1 MHRIFALCFFIC
13 VAHLAPAEWRVVHAV
28 DDPSAVVTLVHRHVD
43 LEQSETG
50 KRAILDLALFSRS
63 SFRLRVID
71 NPDGSSNLRSAMR
84 ASGLLA
90 AVNGGYFDENFA
102 PLGLRLIE
110 GKTTSRLAHA
120 RLLTGIIASDGFT
133 QIFRVREFPSRH
145 KWSAA
150 VESGPLLIDRMEPV
164 SGLESMR
171 VARRT
176 FAATGSRSR
185 VALGFCP
192 EATLAE
198 LANVLAAP
206 LGDFKIERALNLDG
220 GSSSAFW
227 FKRKDGDVFYYPA
240 DKPVRDFVGIVPR

>member
-90 AVNGGYFDENFA
+90 AVNGGYFDEHFT
-102 PLGLRLIE
+102 PIGLRLID
-110 GKTTSRLAHA
+110 GKTTSRLAHG
-120 RLLTGIIASDGFT
+120 RLLTGVIASDGTT
-133 QIFRVREFPSRH
+133 Q
-145 KWSAA
+145 
-150 VESGPLLIDRMEPV
+150 
-164 SGLESMR
+164 
-171 VARRT
+171 
-176 FAATGSRSR
+176 
-185 VALGFCP
+185 
-192 EATLAE
+192 
-198 LANVLAAP
+198 
-206 LGDFKIERALNLDG
+206 
-220 GSSSAFW
+220 
-227 FKRKDGDVFYYPA
+227 
-240 DKPVRDFVGIVPR
+240 